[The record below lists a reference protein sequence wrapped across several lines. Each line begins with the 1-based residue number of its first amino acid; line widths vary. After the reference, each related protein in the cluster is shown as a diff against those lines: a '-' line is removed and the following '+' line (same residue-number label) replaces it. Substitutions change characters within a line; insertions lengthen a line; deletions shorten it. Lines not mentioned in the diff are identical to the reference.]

1 VKRRVPPHYQIIIL
15 NRLNTD
21 IVVDNI
27 TKDMKIE
34 ETADLFVYQN
44 SKGEV
49 IGVWFYE
56 ATERPQFV
64 QLIRRLIDELNK
76 DNVVADIGN
85 VQRTQSTST
94 SQSTQA
100 TNSTP
105 SPQPTQVKQMAQ
117 SAHLPESISA
127 RQPNSTLSSD
137 LSATLPTE
145 SNKGDSGD
153 SAKQNVLS
161 HLNLKPEP
169 QQGGL
174 HVSGTNAPNDPF
186 ATPMKMMPNFSS
198 MSPLSVFIGG
208 PQMNSNFT
216 TPQTQLP
223 PPPFFRITYSYR
235 LHI

>member
-1 VKRRVPPHYQIIIL
+1 L
-15 NRLNTD
+15 D
-21 IVVDNI
+21 C
-27 TKDMKIE
+27 
-34 ETADLFVYQN
+34 
-44 SKGEV
+44 
-49 IGVWFYE
+49 
-56 ATERPQFV
+56 
-64 QLIRRLIDELNK
+64 RLIDELNK

-174 HVSGTNAPNDPF
+174 HVSGTNAP
-186 ATPMKMMPNFSS
+186 K
-198 MSPLSVFIGG
+198 
-208 PQMNSNFT
+208 
-216 TPQTQLP
+216 
-223 PPPFFRITYSYR
+223 
-235 LHI
+235 